1 MNAVIE
7 DSHLILRFEE
17 ALTSTTVHRL
27 RMQYLQT
34 LEESAGIH
42 AITADISHVSMID
55 SQGLN
60 FIIGIFNDARPR
72 GLAFKLT
79 GSSPANRK
87 LFALVNLQ
95 EHIPIS

>member
-34 LEESAGIH
+34 LEESAGIT

-60 FIIGIFNDARPR
+60 FIIGIFNDSKTRNFV
-72 GLAFKLT
+72 FKLT
-79 GSSPANRK
+79 GASQANRK

-95 EHIPIS
+95 DHIPIG